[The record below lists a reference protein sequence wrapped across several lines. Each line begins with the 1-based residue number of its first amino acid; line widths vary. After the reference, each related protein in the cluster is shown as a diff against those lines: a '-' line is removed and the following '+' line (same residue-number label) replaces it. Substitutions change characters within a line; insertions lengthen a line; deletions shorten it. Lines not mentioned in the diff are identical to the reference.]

1 MSEDNKV
8 KELTKSPFKTKN
20 SYDKLYDKVVNI
32 IGKHDKTK
40 PSDLDEKIKEDL
52 EDLLVKTKEP
62 IEAHVLGNVLKDLS
76 LDEYAT
82 MFFDKAT
89 ELGYSNIKES
99 LSFAEILEQKYE
111 MMMGVSIFEDPNH
124 IENVKIFA
132 NKLDGYDT
140 NDVINTL
147 YSLRDSKNVE
157 TTIDDSL
164 VGTQLSYSFND
175 FSKDSG
181 IITKIKD
188 LDNDILITYDNGVSD
203 VISKEEYNKLINNGN
218 VNIKGVD
225 VMVKTEELV
234 ENYDVETR
242 EEDTDTPENYDI
254 NIDTLVTDIKNIY
267 DKFLDKIIFSV
278 DKTVIN
284 NENALS
290 YTFKTNGID
299 NAAYWGFRNEVE
311 NALDKAGIEYVSS
324 DDVLDIIVKDATINE
339 AGSINLELDI
349 AEDLL
354 PQVQK
359 AKSEKGRFT
368 TKDLEQIIL
377 TNGGNLE
384 MLDNVVS
391 ELVNLG
397 FEFDIEIEESSIN
410 ENVLSVKFSN
420 KQEFEKAK
428 QFFDNTS
435 SFNPDLI
442 NDEFMTFDF
451 DVDGQDDMDST
462 ENYIDEELREYFN
475 SYSFMGES
483 YERVNPKNKAREIRQ
498 TLKKEF
504 PQIKFSI
511 TSNLHA
517 ITVTI
522 VQAPINFLEGSERA
536 SRGHLQLNHHLI
548 EDDFK
553 NNEEAKEV
561 LLRIKELIFDEQREL
576 TYDGDYG
583 SVPNYYGNIHIG
595 KWDRPFVYTGSDNKN
610 ESFNIKTTFKEPA
623 IGKFVKVLNDGKVG
637 QIKEM
642 NGNNIT
648 VEMGDGSMKKTTLNS
663 VMVMEKTDKD
673 MKDNENYTGDTVLTE
688 EDAKKLYSLEED
700 NLAPGEASSDEDFK
714 EFINTVSGMTLNEYT
729 IWRWPDNPKEQYEL
743 AISVLNENNKINEN
757 MRPTT
762 ELEKKVFIYLNRLR
776 SSGETNMFGATSYI
790 LNRFPELNRD
800 EASKLLG
807 LWMDNFNEDEY
818 YDEINESSD
827 NTMLVN
833 HIRLYWAGL
842 RTKDGHIGDFY
853 VTPMVHSK
861 IEDNFKSEISID
873 FIEDFVSVPVEDVS
887 GYDDVINKMKQ
898 TEYGTILF
906 KESNINE
913 HHLGGSIKD
922 ISNVKIEDIAYSLD
936 ETDTTPYI
944 IVGNDKISNLDGNYT
959 ISAVKGFDNFE
970 ELWEKFDD
978 MNFGLSILAE
988 DDEEVA
994 PFLEKIHNILIG
1006 PIEIDPDTWRAQF
1019 KDLLNKFNSASKN
1032 VDEKTQHE
1040 FYKAFA
1046 PNILDI
1052 LNDVTNDESTE
1063 FKYND
1068 ETDKDNSLYVYD
1080 ESVAESV
1087 TEGFE
1092 RRIYVNDV
1100 DGLRK
1105 RLLVHI
1111 IGVLWK
1117 GYITDIKSNELEKYI
1132 GGLAFD
1138 LISKDVETDGD
1149 AIENLAHELQLTPEF
1164 LADKL
1169 QSIISKY
1176 SYLFES
1182 KNSSIFENLETKED
1196 KADYLAFHYNKDKN
1210 ELNNMSEEVID
1221 QLYNEYKSQT
1231 NENRSVKVTFSD
1243 GYTLTTAMAQHLTD
1257 EQIYDYYA
1265 IDKEFNLGRTDDDI
1279 QSVVDVEILESKNI
1293 NESRQQE
1300 YKYKNID
1307 APWELYDS
1315 VEKPE
1320 KPEYN
1325 HTAVKNLV
1333 MQDSFLRYM
1342 YEEMMSGNYYDD
1354 MDMMYNDYIKDDE
1367 DLMEQLKHHEQYSM
1381 YQIRESVDKNE
1392 IGSQIKDFF
1401 TQFELDLDDETINDI
1416 FDILPRAEE
1425 MKKEHKQN
1433 YILLTNEAKE
1443 NIKSTF
1449 ENNIIDIVKS
1459 FRDTNT
1465 TLKDLKNDNILESL
1479 KGLNKDS
1486 LNEFRN
1492 VLEELKECFLNTTN
1506 EKRSY
1511 LGLITTCLILK

>member
-20 SYDKLYDKVVNI
+20 SYDKLYDKVVTI

-40 PSDLDEKIKEDL
+40 PSNLDEKIKDDL
-52 EDLLVKTKEP
+52 ESLLVKTKDA

-99 LSFAEILEQKYE
+99 LSLAEILEEKYE
-111 MMMGVSIFEDPNH
+111 MMMGISIFEDPNH
-124 IENVKIFA
+124 IENVKKFA
-132 NKLDGYDT
+132 NKLDGYDK

-164 VGTQLSYSFND
+164 IGTQLSYNID
-175 FSKDSG
+175 EFSKDSG
-181 IITKIKD
+181 IITSVEKMSDDK
-188 LDNDILITYDNGVSD
+188 ILITYDTGMSD
-203 VISKEEYNKLINNGN
+203 IFSSEEYNELSNNGKA
-218 VNIKGVD
+218 NIKGV
-225 VMVKTEELV
+225 
-234 ENYDVETR
+234 
-242 EEDTDTPENYDI
+242 
-254 NIDTLVTDIKNIY
+254 
-267 DKFLDKIIFSV
+267 
-278 DKTVIN
+278 
-284 NENALS
+284 
-290 YTFKTNGID
+290 
-299 NAAYWGFRNEVE
+299 EV
-311 NALDKAGIEYVSS
+311 
-324 DDVLDIIVKDATINE
+324 IVKAEILPDVNE
-339 AGSINLELDI
+339 SGTINLELDI

-354 PQVQK
+354 PQVQS

-368 TKDLEQIIL
+368 TKDLEDIIL
-377 TNGGNLE
+377 QNGGNLE

-397 FEFDIEIEESSIN
+397 FEFDIEIEESNIN
-410 ENVLSVKFSN
+410 EMFLSVKFSDVD
-420 KQEFEKAK
+420 EFNKAK
-428 QFFDNTS
+428 EFFDNTS
-435 SFNPDLI
+435 GFNPDYI
-442 NDEFMTFDF
+442 NNEFMTFDF
-451 DVDGQDDMDST
+451 EVDGQDDMDAT
-462 ENYIDEELREYFN
+462 ENYIDNELQEYFN
-475 SYSFMGES
+475 SYSFIGES

-498 TLKKEF
+498 ALKKEF

-511 TSNLHA
+511 TSDLRS
-517 ITVTI
+517 ITVAI
-522 VQAPINFLEGSERA
+522 MQAPINFLENSHRA
-536 SRGHLQLNHHLI
+536 NRGHEQLNHHLI

-561 LLRIKELIFDEQREL
+561 LLRIKELIFDEQKEL

-595 KWDRPFVYTGSDNKN
+595 KWDRPFVYTGSENTGSENNTN

-623 IGKFVKVLNDGKVG
+623 VGKFVKVLNDGKIG

-673 MKDNENYTGDTVLTE
+673 MKDNE
-688 EDAKKLYSLEED
+688 
-700 NLAPGEASSDEDFK
+700 
-714 EFINTVSGMTLNEYT
+714 
-729 IWRWPDNPKEQYEL
+729 
-743 AISVLNENNKINEN
+743 INED

-762 ELEKKVFIYLNRLR
+762 ELEQEVFAYLNRLR

-790 LNRFPELNRD
+790 LDKFPEFEKA

-807 LWMDNFNEDEY
+807 LWMDNFNHNGEY
-818 YDEINESSD
+818 DYINESSD
-827 NTMLVN
+827 NTMLVE
-833 HIRLYWAGL
+833 HIRLYWVGFP
-842 RTKDGHIGDFY
+842 TKDGLIGEFY

-861 IEDNFKSEISID
+861 IEENFKSEISID
-873 FIEDFVSVPVEDVS
+873 FIDEFVSVPVEDVS

-913 HHLGGSIKD
+913 HHLGG
-922 ISNVKIEDIAYSLD
+922 NVKSISDVQPEDIAYKLT
-936 ETDTTPYI
+936 EDTTPYI
-944 IVGNDKISNLDGNYT
+944 VTVVYDQSIEAKR
-959 ISAVKGFDNFE
+959 GFDNFE
-970 ELWEKFDD
+970 DLWVAFDD

-988 DDEEVA
+988 DDDEVA
-994 PFLEKIHNILIG
+994 TFLEKIHNILIG

-1052 LNDVTNDESTE
+1052 LNKNEVT
-1063 FKYND
+1063 FKYNEED
-1068 ETDKDNSLYVYD
+1068 DKENSLYVYE

-1100 DGLRK
+1100 GEELK
-1105 RLLVHI
+1105 TKILEYILGH
-1111 IGVLWK
+1111 LWK
-1117 GYITDIKSNELEKYI
+1117 GYVTDEKANELEQYI

-1138 LISKDVETDGD
+1138 LMSKEVEADGD
-1149 AIENLAHELQLTPEF
+1149 DIENLAHELQLAPDF
-1164 LADKL
+1164 LANKL
-1169 QSIISKY
+1169 QPVISKY

-1182 KNSSIFENLETKED
+1182 KNTIFENLETKKD
-1196 KADYLAFHYNKDKN
+1196 KAEYIIFHYGKN
-1210 ELNNMSEEVID
+1210 RDEVMNMSKEVID
-1221 QLYNEYKSQT
+1221 KIYNEVETEREKM
-1231 NENRSVKVTFSD
+1231 NENSINELRSVKVTFSD
-1243 GYTLTTAMAQHLTD
+1243 GNTLTTSMAQHLTD
-1257 EQIYDYYA
+1257 EEIYDYYA

-1293 NESRQQE
+1293 NESRQQQ
-1300 YKYKNID
+1300 YKYNNID

-1367 DLMEQLKHHEQYSM
+1367 ELMEKLKHHEQYSM
-1381 YQIRESVDKNE
+1381 YQIKESVDKNE
-1392 IGSQIKDFF
+1392 IGDEIKKLFNEFDI
-1401 TQFELDLDDETINDI
+1401 DLDEDTITDI
-1416 FDILPRAEE
+1416 YDILPRAEE

-1433 YILLTNEAKE
+1433 FILLTNEAKK
-1443 NIKSTF
+1443 NIKATF
-1449 ENNIIDIVKS
+1449 ENNIVDIVKS

-1465 TLKDLKNDNILESL
+1465 TLKDLNNDNILESL
-1479 KGLNKDS
+1479 KSLNKDS
-1486 LNEFRN
+1486 LNEFKN
-1492 VLEELKECFLNTTN
+1492 ILEELKECFVNTTN